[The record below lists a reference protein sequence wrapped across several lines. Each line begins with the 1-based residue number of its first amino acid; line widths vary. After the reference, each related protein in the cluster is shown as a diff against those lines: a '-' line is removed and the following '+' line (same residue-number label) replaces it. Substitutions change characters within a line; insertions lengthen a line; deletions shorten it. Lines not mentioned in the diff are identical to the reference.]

1 MANFNFNR
9 FEFGGRVAS
18 DLELKADVYGTSV
31 ISFPLA
37 VTRRNAKDEER
48 SDFFRVTAFGKTA
61 EHIAK
66 YFAKGSSIFVCGY
79 ARVNSYTSKDGEK
92 RYSTDFIA
100 EDVRFVD
107 SKSENPAFT
116 APAPAPDADPNSLAA
131 FDDAALPF

>member
-1 MANFNFNR
+1 M
-9 FEFGGRVAS
+9 
-18 DLELKADVYGTSV
+18 
-31 ISFPLA
+31 
-37 VTRRNAKDEER
+37 
-48 SDFFRVTAFGKTA
+48 TAFGKTA

-116 APAPAPDADPNSLAA
+116 APDADPNSSAA
-131 FDDAALPF
+131 FNDADLPF

>member
-37 VTRRNAKDEER
+37 VTRRNAKGEER

-116 APAPAPDADPNSLAA
+116 APAPDADPNSSAA
-131 FDDAALPF
+131 FDDADLPF